1 MKHFLAIIMAV
12 LFLSSCEK
20 AFVNDENSSSIQR
33 MMTFSVKGDFSNP
46 IFTRSSVTVTGSQM
60 TDLWILDYVDGKLI
74 QQLHQS
80 STDTDFG
87 SPTLSV
93 TVGTHHLY
101 FITSRG
107 ESPVIDTE
115 SHTIVWSS
123 VRDTYYK
130 DYSLIVT
137 TSGKDTRTVTLSR
150 VATKMKIA
158 ANDIVPASISSIDIT
173 PDNWFFGL
181 DYISG
186 QAASPVANHTISVV
200 VPSSYVGTTGT
211 LFVNLYGISN
221 DTEWKT
227 NVTVTAKDASG
238 TSLGTVTIMDA
249 PFLRNRST
257 DYSGNLF
264 SSKGAMAVNIDDEW
278 TSSVTGEW

>member
-1 MKHFLAIIMAV
+1 MKKILAIILSV
-12 LFLSSCEK
+12 LLFSSCEK
-20 AFVNDENSSSIQR
+20 EFSADENSSSQCMI
-33 MMTFSVKGDFSNP
+33 TFSVKGDFSNP
-46 IFTRSSVTVTGSQM
+46 IFTRSSVAVTGSQM
-60 TDLWILDYVDGKLI
+60 TDLWILDYVDGKLV

-80 STDTDFG
+80 STDENFG

-107 ESPVIDTE
+107 ESPVLNTDA
-115 SHTIVWSS
+115 HTIVWSS

-130 DYSLIVT
+130 DLQLTVS
-137 TSGKDTRTVTLSR
+137 TSGKESRSVTLSR
-150 VATKMKIA
+150 VVTKLKIA
-158 ANDIVPASISSIDIT
+158 ANDLVPASLSSIDIT
-173 PDNWFFGL
+173 PANWFFGF
-181 DYISG
+181 DYLNG
-186 QAASPVANHTISVV
+186 QAALPTANHTINVS
-200 VPSSYVGTTGT
+200 VPSSYIGTTGT

-227 NVTVTAKDASG
+227 NITIMAKDAENA
-238 TSLGTVTIMDA
+238 SLGTVTITDS

-264 SSKGAMAVNIDDEW
+264 SSNGIMSVNIDDDW
-278 TSSVTGEW
+278 ISSVTGEW